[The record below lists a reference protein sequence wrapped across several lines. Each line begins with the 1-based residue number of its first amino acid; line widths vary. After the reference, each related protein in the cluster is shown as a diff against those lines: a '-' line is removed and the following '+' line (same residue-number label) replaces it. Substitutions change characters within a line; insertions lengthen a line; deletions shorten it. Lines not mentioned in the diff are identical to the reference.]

1 MNRPRPVSPTTSTDM
16 KIVTFNLRC
25 AWRGDGINSFIHR
38 AGLIYEKVITEKPTV
53 IAFQEVI
60 PASLEVLKRLLPEY
74 EFFGGMRT
82 EQYDGEGLYTALRRE
97 DTTLLGGEV
106 FWLSPTPYI
115 AGSRFEEQSIL
126 PRVGIY
132 TRVLCKQTGQVLSIF
147 NLHLDH
153 LSTEAAKKGLACT
166 VAYIRERAGC
176 VDTDKTVILGDFNV
190 TPNSPAL
197 APLREMPWLY
207 DATEGIAST
216 FHDFGKRRDV
226 KIDYIFLSEAMR
238 GRVTAVAPWQD
249 EHAGIYLSDHY
260 PVCLELN

>member
-1 MNRPRPVSPTTSTDM
+1 MNRPRPASPTTSTDM

-38 AGLIYEKVITEKPTV
+38 AGLIYEKIMAERPSV

-60 PASLEVLKRLLPEY
+60 TASLEVLKRLLPEY

-82 EQYDGEGLYTALRRE
+82 EQYDGEGLYTALRKE

-115 AGSRFEEQSIL
+115 AGSRFEEQSIF

-132 TRVLCKQTGQVLSIF
+132 TRVLCKQTGEVLSIF
-147 NLHLDH
+147 NLHLDY

-166 VAYIRERAGC
+166 VAYIREHRGY
-176 VDTDKTVILGDFNV
+176 VDADKALILGDFNV
-190 TPNSPAL
+190 TPDSPAL
-197 APLREMPWLY
+197 SPLREEAWLY
-207 DATEGIAST
+207 DATEGITTT
-216 FHDFGKRRDV
+216 FHAFGNRRDV

-249 EHAGIYLSDHY
+249 EHAGIYLSDHC
-260 PVCLELN
+260 PVCLSLT

>member
-1 MNRPRPVSPTTSTDM
+1 M

-25 AWRGDGINSFIHR
+25 EWRGDGQNAFIHR
-38 AGLIYEKVITEKPTV
+38 AGPIYEKVITEKPTV

-82 EQYDGEGLYTALRRE
+82 ESHDGEGLYTALRRE

-115 AGSRFEEQSIL
+115 AGSRFEGQSPF

-132 TRVLCKQTGQVLSIF
+132 TRILCKKTGEVLSLF
-147 NLHLDH
+147 NLHLDY
-153 LSTEAAKKGLACT
+153 LSAEVAEKELACT
-166 VAYIRERAGC
+166 IGYIRKRAGC

-207 DATEGIAST
+207 DATEGIVST
-216 FHDFGKRRDV
+216 FHDFGRRADGDEV

-238 GRVTAVAPWQD
+238 GRVAAVTLWQD